1 MSTIVIPYRPR
12 YPQTEIHANLEGHR
26 FSVLVAHR
34 RMGKTV
40 LAVNHLIKSALTTR
54 KERAVFGYVAP
65 FRNQAEQIAWGYL
78 QHYTGVIPGVAYNQ
92 QKLSVTLPNGAMI
105 RIFGADNPDALRGMY
120 FDGVVMDEVAQMKPD
135 VWQEIVRPALADRGG
150 WATFIGTPKGVN
162 LFQELYELARR
173 EQAMGN
179 PDWCAMLYR
188 ADQTGAIN
196 DSELAALQKEMSEN
210 AFKQEFLCDFSAS
223 SDDVL
228 IPFDLVLECIGRKMD
243 HTMFQ
248 TAPIAMGVDVARF
261 GDDRSVI
268 CIRQGLMVLEL
279 ERYRQMDLMTYAG
292 IVAQKAQQYA
302 VDGLFVDGVGVG
314 AGVVDRLRQ
323 LGLDVI
329 DAQAGTKPVDPARY
343 FNKRAEMWA
352 DMKAWMQAG
361 GSLPDD
367 QELITDLT
375 GLTYS
380 FAPGGQLQ
388 LEKKEDMKKR
398 GLSSPD
404 VADALALTFY
414 SPLFS
419 KRGLPGVRNEG
430 FGAGYTPWSVDADSD
445 YSWEPFGGNNPY
457 DERVCF

>member
-1 MSTIVIPYRPR
+1 
-12 YPQTEIHANLEGHR
+12 
-26 FSVLVAHR
+26 
-34 RMGKTV
+34 
-40 LAVNHLIKSALTTR
+40 
-54 KERAVFGYVAP
+54 
-65 FRNQAEQIAWGYL
+65 
-78 QHYTGVIPGVAYNQ
+78 
-92 QKLSVTLPNGAMI
+92 
-105 RIFGADNPDALRGMY
+105 
-120 FDGVVMDEVAQMKPD
+120 
-135 VWQEIVRPALADRGG
+135 
-150 WATFIGTPKGVN
+150 
-162 LFQELYELARR
+162 
-173 EQAMGN
+173 
-179 PDWCAMLYR
+179 MLYR

-228 IPFDLVLECIGRKMD
+228 IPFDLVLECIGREMD

-343 FNKRAEMWA
+343 FNERAEMWA

-419 KRGLPGVRNEG
+419 KRGLPGVRHEG
-430 FGAGYTPWSVDADSD
+430 FGAGYTPWSVDADSG

-457 DERVCF
+457 DERVLF